1 MATKFKAKNLYLPTG
16 DKYVKIFM
24 IYNAI
29 SFGIC
34 GAPVPLALKCR
45 LRKIITISN
54 SRKE

>member
-1 MATKFKAKNLYLPTG
+1 MLKFLW
-16 DKYVKIFM
+16 

-54 SRKE
+54 SRKEQKIGIRSFFN